1 MAAFICCAFR
11 CSPPSLLDYGH
22 QETSVRGAL
31 RVLRSHVWCLVGR
44 SYKKQGGPGLLLSTW
59 MSQVPLDASVPA
71 LWLSL
76 QCWPL
81 TFILRA
87 PLRYH

>member
-1 MAAFICCAFR
+1 M
-11 CSPPSLLDYGH
+11 
-22 QETSVRGAL
+22 RGAL
-31 RVLRSHVWCLVGR
+31 RVLRSHVWCLLGR
-44 SYKKQGGPGLLLSTW
+44 SHRNQRGPGLWLSSW
-59 MSQVPLDASVPA
+59 MSKVPLDASVPA

-81 TFILRA
+81 ASILRA